1 MCSFLKLSPVPDLR
15 LPVLLPLAHN
25 WRELRCTVRANG
37 GAGPS
42 LRQIPLARRVAVENR
57 CSAAR
62 LEFSRTDELE
72 AWSTDCAA
80 RSEDVLLRTESLRLP
95 ERVEP

>member
-1 MCSFLKLSPVPDLR
+1 MCSFPNC
-15 LPVLLPLAHN
+15 LLFLICDFQYCC
-25 WRELRCTVRANG
+25 RSRTTG
-37 GAGPS
+37 GSYAAPSERFACSPS